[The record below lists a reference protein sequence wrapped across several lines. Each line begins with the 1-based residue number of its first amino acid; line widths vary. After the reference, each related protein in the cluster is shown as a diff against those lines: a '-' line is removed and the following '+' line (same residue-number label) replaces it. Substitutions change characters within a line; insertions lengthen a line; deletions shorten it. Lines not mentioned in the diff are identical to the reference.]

1 MVTPFTE
8 IEMALE
14 EADFL
19 AKEMQAP
26 YAVVADGRSELL
38 YVMPLDQARRSSYLI
53 LEIINYTWEVKW
65 I

>member
-1 MVTPFTE
+1 MTPFTE
-8 IEMALE
+8 VELALE
-14 EADFL
+14 EADYL

-26 YAVVADGRSELL
+26 YAVVADGGSNMFF
-38 YVMPLDQARRSSYLI
+38 VMPLEQARRSPHMI